1 MDERQSL
8 ETLTRDEKTAQRV
21 LAQLKDKQTQ
31 LDQKKE
37 SLSEDARV
45 QENRK
50 SEVLFVV
57 LLLSS
62 GLTACSWKKK

>member
-1 MDERQSL
+1 VDERQSL

-57 LLLSS
+57 LLLRFPI
-62 GLTACSWKKK
+62 LLCSWKKK